1 MEKKTVSLASG
12 VEKAG
17 QLHEDQVRKDDHTIQ
32 KINLKWLE
40 DLNTRHDTIKC
51 LEGSIG
57 KRFSDI
63 NNSNVF

>member
-1 MEKKTVSLASG
+1 MKIN
-12 VEKAG
+12 
-17 QLHEDQVRKDDHTIQ
+17 QVRKDDHTIQ

>member
-1 MEKKTVSLASG
+1 MVLRKLDSCMKIN
-12 VEKAG
+12 
-17 QLHEDQVRKDDHTIQ
+17 QVRKDDHTIQ

-51 LEGSIG
+51 LEESIG

-63 NNSNVF
+63 NSNVF